1 MVCAEGDA
9 SLSGAALKVIS
20 SLQGCFAVEIDCG
33 ICKVRSWRL
42 EDAEA
47 IVRHANNRKIWL
59 NLRDRFPHPYSHR
72 DAQTYLKHVVLTQ
85 PEVNFA
91 IDLAGEAVGGVGF
104 VPGTD
109 VERHSAEVGY
119 WLGESVWGRGIATAA
134 LKGSTRYAIGAYD
147 LWRVFAV
154 PFSENTASIR
164 VLEKAGFVREGV
176 MRRSAVKDG
185 RILDQVLYAFIAE

>member
-1 MVCAEGDA
+1 M
-9 SLSGAALKVIS
+9 
-20 SLQGCFAVEIDCG
+20 EIDCG

-59 NLRDRFPHPYSHR
+59 NLRDRFPHPYSDR
-72 DAQTYLKHVVLTQ
+72 DARIYLKHVLSTQ
-85 PEVNFA
+85 PETHFA
-91 IDLAGEAVGGVGF
+91 IDLAGEAAGGIGF
-104 VPGTD
+104 DLGTD

-119 WLGESVWGRGIATAA
+119 WLGESFWGRGIATAA
-134 LKGSTRYAIGAYD
+134 LKGGTRYVIAEYG

-164 VLEKAGFVREGV
+164 VLEKVGFAREGL

-185 RILDQVLYAFIAE
+185 RVMDQVLYAFISE

>member
-1 MVCAEGDA
+1 M
-9 SLSGAALKVIS
+9 
-20 SLQGCFAVEIDCG
+20 EIDCG

-59 NLRDRFPHPYSHR
+59 NLRDRFPHPYSDRNAHI
-72 DAQTYLKHVVLTQ
+72 YLKQVVSTQ

-91 IDLAGEAVGGVGF
+91 IDLAGEAVGGVGL
-104 VPGTD
+104 VLGTD

-119 WLGESVWGRGIATAA
+119 WLGESLWGRGIATAA
-134 LKGSTRYAIGAYD
+134 LKGSIRYAIAEYG

-154 PFSENTASIR
+154 PFSENAASIR
-164 VLEKAGFVREGV
+164 VLEKAGFVREGL
-176 MRRSAVKDG
+176 MRRSAVKNG
-185 RILDQVLYAFIAE
+185 RILDQVLYAFISE

>member
-1 MVCAEGDA
+1 V
-9 SLSGAALKVIS
+9 
-20 SLQGCFAVEIDCG
+20 QIDCG
-33 ICKVRSWRL
+33 ICKVRSWKL

-59 NLRDRFPHPYSHR
+59 NLRDRFPYPYSHR
-72 DAQTYLKHVVLTQ
+72 DAETYLKHVVLMQ
-85 PEVNFA
+85 REINFA

-109 VERHSAEVGY
+109 VERHSAEIGY

-134 LKGSTRYAIGAYD
+134 LKGSTRYAIKAYG

-154 PFSENTASIR
+154 PFSENVASIR
-164 VLEKAGFVREGV
+164 VLEKAGFVREGL

-185 RILDQVLYAFIAE
+185 RILDQVLYAFIVEDPSRE

>member
-1 MVCAEGDA
+1 
-9 SLSGAALKVIS
+9 
-20 SLQGCFAVEIDCG
+20 VEIDCG

-42 EDAEA
+42 GDAEA

-59 NLRDRFPHPYSHR
+59 NLRDRFPYPYSHR
-72 DAQTYLKHVVLTQ
+72 DAETYLRHVVMMQT
-85 PEVNFA
+85 EINFA
-91 IDLAGEAVGGVGF
+91 IDLAGEAVGGLGF

-134 LKGSTRYAIGAYD
+134 LKGSTRYAIEAYG

-154 PFSENTASIR
+154 PFSENAASIR
-164 VLEKAGFVREGV
+164 VLEKAGFLREGL

-185 RILDQVLYAFIAE
+185 RILDQVLYAFIAETPSPEESTQH

>member
-1 MVCAEGDA
+1 
-9 SLSGAALKVIS
+9 
-20 SLQGCFAVEIDCG
+20 VEIDCG
-33 ICKVRSWRL
+33 ICKVRSWKL

-47 IVRHANNRKIWL
+47 IVHHANNRKIWL
-59 NLRDRFPHPYSHR
+59 NLRDRFPYPYSHR
-72 DAQTYLKHVVLTQ
+72 DAETYLKHVVLKQ

-134 LKGSTRYAIGAYD
+134 LKGSTRYAIAAYG

-154 PFSENTASIR
+154 PFSENAASIR
-164 VLEKAGFVREGV
+164 VLEKAGFVREGL

-185 RILDQVLYAFIAE
+185 RILDQVLYAFIVEDPLRERVTHH

>member
-1 MVCAEGDA
+1 M
-9 SLSGAALKVIS
+9 
-20 SLQGCFAVEIDCG
+20 EIDCG

-47 IVRHANNRKIWL
+47 MIRHANNRKIWL
-59 NLRDRFPHPYSHR
+59 NLRDRFPYPYSRR
-72 DAQTYLKHVVLTQ
+72 DAQTYLKQVVSTQ

-154 PFSENTASIR
+154 PFSENAASIR